1 MNTSFCIL
9 GYRNLYIE
17 IYSAPTTSCIGY
29 MMLIFNLAPR
39 GKRAELE
46 VAPLAYEV
54 SLGPACDLV
63 GPFGDAF

>member
-1 MNTSFCIL
+1 
-9 GYRNLYIE
+9 
-17 IYSAPTTSCIGY
+17 
-29 MMLIFNLAPR
+29 MLIFNLAPR

-63 GPFGDAF
+63 GPFGDAFLEMKNIVSHCAKTYGSISRQ